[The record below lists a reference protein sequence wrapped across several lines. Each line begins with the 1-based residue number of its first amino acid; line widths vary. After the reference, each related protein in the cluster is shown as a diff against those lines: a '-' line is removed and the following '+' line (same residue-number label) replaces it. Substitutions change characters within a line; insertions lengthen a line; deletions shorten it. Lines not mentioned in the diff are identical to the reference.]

1 MIGVMVDR
9 SVSRHCWHVRLLAAV
24 LLCLG
29 VMPVSAFAAS
39 CRTIQ
44 SPGIQLV
51 GSFSAPR
58 DLQPYQAVDTS
69 ASVNYAFYCSNISRN
84 DGAATVRM
92 VLGTPGDYVAT
103 IPNGVVVRTSL
114 TGVGI
119 AITGPA
125 GTTYD
130 SSFGGFV
137 LGSVVRQG
145 RGQDS
150 GYVNVALTYQLVAT
164 GPITSGTITI
174 PGELLH
180 FDFVT
185 QRQGP
190 QYLSSVTVPGSENI
204 TALAC
209 AVDVGSR
216 NMVVTLPDTLA
227 SVFTGIG
234 STAGDTG
241 FQLSL
246 NCQAGTTVNIS
257 MSSGTA
263 DAAHAGV
270 VASATGSGYASGVG
284 VQVLDQNGTPMPI
297 GTGSGAPT
305 RVTVGAS
312 PSGPMSIPFSARYF
326 QTATP
331 VTAGKI
337 SATVTFTMTYQ

>member
-1 MIGVMVDR
+1 LNGVIVDR
-9 SVSRHCWHVRLLAAV
+9 SPRPARRRQALLALM
-24 LLCLG
+24 LLIAGLL
-29 VMPVSAFAAS
+29 SAPAMAAS
-39 CRTIQ
+39 CYTVQ
-44 SPGIQLV
+44 APGIQLT
-51 GSFSAPR
+51 GSFSVPR

-69 ASVNYAFYCSNISRN
+69 ASVNYVFYCRSISKH

-92 VLGTPGDYVAT
+92 VLASPSDYVAT

-114 TGVGI
+114 AGVGI
-119 AITGPA
+119 AITGPP

-137 LGSVVRQG
+137 LGAVTRH

-150 GYVNVALTYQLVAT
+150 GYVNAALTYQLVAT
-164 GPITSGTITI
+164 GPITSGSITI

-180 FDFVT
+180 FDFLT

-190 QYLSSVTVPGSENI
+190 QYLSRVTVPGSEHI

-209 AVDVGSR
+209 RVDVGSR
-216 NMVVTLPDTLA
+216 NMVVTLPDTPA
-227 SVFTGIG
+227 SSFTGIG

-246 NCQAGTTVNIS
+246 TCQAGTSVNIS
-257 MSSGTA
+257 MSSGSA

-270 VASATGSGYASGVG
+270 VRSAAGSGYARGVG
-284 VQVLDQNGTPMPI
+284 VQVLDRNGMPMPI
-297 GTGSGAPT
+297 SDGSSAPT
-305 RVTVGAS
+305 RVAVGAA
-312 PSGPMSIPFSARYF
+312 PNGPMTIPFSARYF

-331 VTAGKI
+331 VTGGRI